1 MIPIMYAKVGNVV
14 QYQVRGDWCLVLE
27 QQEDGTVVLHPNGN
41 VVLVDSAYC
50 WTKSIQYST
59 LSNDNVTHLALGD
72 KPVCGNRF
80 NAQIGI
86 VGQKEV
92 TCKSCLRM
100 VMDYN

>member
-1 MIPIMYAKVGNVV
+1 MIPIMYAKVGTVI

-27 QQEDGTVVLHPNGN
+27 QREDGTVVLHPNGD

-50 WTKSIQYST
+50 QTKGVQYGT
-59 LSNDNVTHLALGD
+59 ISNDNVTHLTLGD

-80 NAQIGI
+80 NVQVGI
-86 VGQKEV
+86 VDRQTEV

-100 VMDYN
+100 M